1 MFRGNFTHSIDKK
14 GRIFVPVKFRDDI
27 GTDFVIVNSIDKSL
41 SLSIYSA
48 AEWKKIC
55 DKIELL
61 PYDEALEIS
70 RYFISSAMDVAADTQ
85 GRVCIPQMQRVYAE
99 LETGYDAIITGVLNH
114 IEIWNLT
121 NWNGIQNDVTKDKVK
136 EILNKL

>member
-70 RYFISSAMDVAADTQ
+70 RYFISSAMDVAADA
-85 GRVCIPQMQRVYAE
+85 P
-99 LETGYDAIITGVLNH
+99 
-114 IEIWNLT
+114 
-121 NWNGIQNDVTKDKVK
+121 
-136 EILNKL
+136 IL